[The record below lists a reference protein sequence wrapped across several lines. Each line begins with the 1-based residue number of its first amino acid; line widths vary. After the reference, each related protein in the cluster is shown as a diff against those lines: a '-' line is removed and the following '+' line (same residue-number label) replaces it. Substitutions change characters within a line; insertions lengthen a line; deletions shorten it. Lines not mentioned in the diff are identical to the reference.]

1 MNPVKSF
8 EELAALGV
16 EKIHERT
23 HIARDKVEAILT
35 KSYSGMTKIQFMGF
49 VSILEREYGVDL
61 GTLRE
66 EFTRLNGE
74 TISSEAKL
82 SSTVLHSAPSGRSR
96 WYVLGAAAIA
106 VILGIGYMVQNNLST
121 EPKNDLIEL
130 NPVAPMKAVAEA
142 ATEENL
148 TEAPDDQNA
157 SVMPEVVAETPKR
170 APVALSAGEAIKT
183 GDKLVI
189 KPVSR
194 VWIGL
199 IDIDSG
205 TKTQKVTAD
214 PIVID
219 TSKKWLIVLGHGWI
233 DIDTAEGTTPLKE
246 RDAVW
251 FSFENGKLIP
261 LSKEEFLA
269 RNNGNNW

>member
-1 MNPVKSF
+1 MNSVKSF
-8 EELAALGV
+8 EELSALGV

-35 KSYSGMTKIQFMGF
+35 RSYGGMTKIQFMGF
-49 VSILEREYGVDL
+49 ISILEREYGVDL

-66 EFTRLNGE
+66 EYTRLNGE
-74 TISSEAKL
+74 SGSSEAKL
-82 SSTVLHSAPSGRSR
+82 SSTVLHTAPSGRSR
-96 WYVLGAAAIA
+96 WYVLGGAAIA

-121 EPKNDLIEL
+121 EPKSDVIEL
-130 NPVAPMKAVAEA
+130 NPVAPMKVMAEEA
-142 ATEENL
+142 KEENL
-148 TEAPDDQNA
+148 TVEADDQNI
-157 SVMPEVVAETPKR
+157 SVMPEVVSETPKR
-170 APVALSAGEAIKT
+170 VPLALSAGEAIKT

-199 IDIDSG
+199 IDTDSG
-205 TKTQKVTAD
+205 TKNQKVTAD

-251 FSFENGKLIP
+251 FAFENGKLIP
-261 LSKEEFLA
+261 LSKDEFLE
-269 RNNGNNW
+269 RNHGNNW

>member
-74 TISSEAKL
+74 NTSSEAKL

-121 EPKNDLIEL
+121 EPKNDIIEL